1 MVDDTGKQAAARVAG
16 RIRAGHPRATPVSN
30 GPRMRI
36 PDEGYPT
43 APVERIASL
52 NPAQRAAVGF
62 GIEAQRGGEQRHP
75 PLLVIAGAGSGKTST
90 LAHRVAQLID
100 CGADPTRLLLLT
112 FSRRAADEMSRR
124 VGRLLGRR
132 AAGTPPLPWAGTFH
146 GIAARLLREYAARI
160 GIDPAFSIHDRQD
173 SADLL
178 NLARHSL
185 GFSARAKRF
194 PLKGTCLAIYSAVL
208 NTQVALGE
216 VLQTSFPWCA
226 EWETEL
232 KSLFREYVH
241 SKQAQQVLD
250 YDDLLLYWA
259 QMVGEGELGREIGD
273 RFSHVLVDEYQDT
286 NRLQATI
293 LLAMKPDGNG
303 LTVVGDDA
311 QSIYAFRGATVRN
324 ILDFPQHFAP
334 PAQVLT
340 LDRNYRST
348 QPILDAANRVI
359 ALARERFTK
368 DLWSERRAGEK
379 PRLVAVRD
387 EADQAAYVVE
397 QVLAHREAGLR
408 LKSQAV
414 LFRTA
419 QHSVRIEIELRRRNI
434 PFVKFGGLRFLE
446 AAHVKDVLAILR
458 WGQNQRDRMAG
469 FRAMQ
474 LVAGIGPKSAGRVLD
489 NIASA
494 APASLL
500 LDEQPIAEAAKPAW
514 REFAALVA
522 DCGPGC
528 AAWPTAC
535 ERVCHWYQEQID
547 RLHEDPL
554 PRQADIEQLALIAAT
569 YPNAE
574 RFLTEL
580 TLDPPAAS
588 SDEAGPPLLD
598 EDYLILSTI
607 HSAKGQ
613 EWTAVFVL
621 NAVDGCIPSDMATGS
636 TAALEEERRLLYVAM
651 TRARTHLELILP
663 QRFHVAQ
670 QPAHGDRH
678 VHAARTRFIP
688 HALLPDYEQLS
699 WPPPA
704 VVVAPAN
711 PHARQQVF
719 DLTAR
724 MRAMWE

>member
-30 GPRMRI
+30 APRMRI
-36 PDEGYPT
+36 PDDGYPT

-232 KSLFREYVH
+232 KSLFREYVR
-241 SKQAQQVLD
+241 SKQGQQVLD

-286 NRLQATI
+286 NRLQAAI

-311 QSIYAFRGATVRN
+311 QSIYAFRGARVRN

-340 LDRNYRST
+340 LDRN
-348 QPILDAANRVI
+348 
-359 ALARERFTK
+359 
-368 DLWSERRAGEK
+368 
-379 PRLVAVRD
+379 
-387 EADQAAYVVE
+387 
-397 QVLAHREAGLR
+397 
-408 LKSQAV
+408 
-414 LFRTA
+414 
-419 QHSVRIEIELRRRNI
+419 
-434 PFVKFGGLRFLE
+434 
-446 AAHVKDVLAILR
+446 
-458 WGQNQRDRMAG
+458 
-469 FRAMQ
+469 
-474 LVAGIGPKSAGRVLD
+474 
-489 NIASA
+489 
-494 APASLL
+494 
-500 LDEQPIAEAAKPAW
+500 
-514 REFAALVA
+514 
-522 DCGPGC
+522 
-528 AAWPTAC
+528 
-535 ERVCHWYQEQID
+535 
-547 RLHEDPL
+547 
-554 PRQADIEQLALIAAT
+554 
-569 YPNAE
+569 
-574 RFLTEL
+574 
-580 TLDPPAAS
+580 
-588 SDEAGPPLLD
+588 
-598 EDYLILSTI
+598 
-607 HSAKGQ
+607 
-613 EWTAVFVL
+613 
-621 NAVDGCIPSDMATGS
+621 
-636 TAALEEERRLLYVAM
+636 
-651 TRARTHLELILP
+651 
-663 QRFHVAQ
+663 
-670 QPAHGDRH
+670 
-678 VHAARTRFIP
+678 
-688 HALLPDYEQLS
+688 
-699 WPPPA
+699 
-704 VVVAPAN
+704 
-711 PHARQQVF
+711 
-719 DLTAR
+719 
-724 MRAMWE
+724 

>member
-1 MVDDTGKQAAARVAG
+1 V
-16 RIRAGHPRATPVSN
+16 
-30 GPRMRI
+30 RI
-36 PDEGYPT
+36 PDDGSRAAAIDPL
-43 APVERIASL
+43 AQL
-52 NPAQRAAVGF
+52 NPAQRAAASF
-62 GIEAQRGGEQRHP
+62 GIGQRCGGEQQHP

-100 CGADPTRLLLLT
+100 CGADPGRLLLLT
-112 FSRRAADEMSRR
+112 FSRRAASEMSRR
-124 VGRLLGRR
+124 VERILSRR
-132 AAGTPPLPWAGTFH
+132 APAHAASAISSLPWAGTFH
-146 GIAARLLREYAARI
+146 SVGARLLREYAARI
-160 GIDPAFSIHDRQD
+160 GIDPGFTIQDRQD

-178 NLARHSL
+178 NLARHGL
-185 GFSARAKRF
+185 GFSSREKRF

-208 NTQVALGE
+208 NTQATLGE
-216 VLQTSFPWCA
+216 VLQSSFPWCA
-226 EWETEL
+226 EWQAEL
-232 KSLFREYVH
+232 RSLFGEYVH

-259 QMVGEGELGREIGD
+259 QMVGETELGREIGE

-286 NRLQATI
+286 NRLQAAI
-293 LLAMKPDGNG
+293 LLAMKPDGRG

-324 ILDFPQHFAP
+324 ILDFPNHFTP
-334 PAQVLT
+334 PAQLLT

-359 ALARERFTK
+359 ALASERFTK
-368 DLWSERRAGEK
+368 DLWSERSAAEK

-387 EADQAAYVVE
+387 EAEQASYVVE
-397 QVLAHREAGLR
+397 QVLARREGGVRLR
-408 LKSQAV
+408 SQAV

-419 QHSVRIEIELRRRNI
+419 QHSVRVEIELKRRNI

-458 WGQNQRDRMAG
+458 WAQNRRDRLAG

-474 LVAGIGPKSAGRVLD
+474 LVAGIGPRSASRVLA
-489 NIASA
+489 NVAAA
-494 APASLL
+494 APACLL
-500 LDEQPIAEAAKPAW
+500 LDEQPVPEAAKPAW
-514 REFAALVA
+514 REFAALIA
-522 DCGPGC
+522 SSSAGGAP
-528 AAWPTAC
+528 WPTAG
-535 ERVCHWYQEQID
+535 ERVCRWYQEQIE

-569 YPNAE
+569 YPSAE

-580 TLDPPAAS
+580 VLDPPSAS

-613 EWTAVFVL
+613 EWTAVSIL

-636 TAALEEERRLLYVAM
+636 AAAIEEERRLLYVAM
-651 TRARTHLELILP
+651 TRARSHLDLVLP
-663 QRFHVAQ
+663 QRFHVTQ
-670 QPAHGDRH
+670 QPGFGDRH
-678 VHAARTRFIP
+678 VYAARTRFIP
-688 HALLPDYEQLS
+688 HALLADYEQLS

-704 VVVAPAN
+704 AAQPPAS
-711 PHARQQVF
+711 PQARQQVF

-724 MRAMWE
+724 MRAMWK

>member
-1 MVDDTGKQAAARVAG
+1 V
-16 RIRAGHPRATPVSN
+16 
-30 GPRMRI
+30 RI
-36 PDEGYPT
+36 PDDGSRAAAIDPL
-43 APVERIASL
+43 AQL
-52 NPAQRAAVGF
+52 NPAQRAAASF
-62 GIEAQRGGEQRHP
+62 GIGQRCGGEQQHP

-100 CGADPTRLLLLT
+100 CGADPGRLLLLT
-112 FSRRAADEMSRR
+112 FSRRAASEMSRR
-124 VGRLLGRR
+124 VERILSRR
-132 AAGTPPLPWAGTFH
+132 APAHAASAISSLPWAGTFH
-146 GIAARLLREYAARI
+146 SVGARLLREYAARI
-160 GIDPAFSIHDRQD
+160 GIDPGFTIQDRQD

-178 NLARHSL
+178 NLARHGL
-185 GFSARAKRF
+185 GFSSREKRF

-208 NTQVALGE
+208 NTQATLGE
-216 VLQTSFPWCA
+216 VLQSSFPWCA
-226 EWETEL
+226 EWQAEL
-232 KSLFREYVH
+232 RSLFGEYVH

-259 QMVGEGELGREIGD
+259 QMVGETELGREIGE

-286 NRLQATI
+286 NRLQAAI
-293 LLAMKPDGNG
+293 LLAMKPDGRG

-324 ILDFPQHFAP
+324 ILDFPNHFTP
-334 PAQVLT
+334 PAQLLT

-359 ALARERFTK
+359 ALASERFTK
-368 DLWSERRAGEK
+368 DLWSERSAAEK

-387 EADQAAYVVE
+387 EAEQASYVVE
-397 QVLAHREAGLR
+397 QVLARREGGVRLR
-408 LKSQAV
+408 SQAV

-419 QHSVRIEIELRRRNI
+419 QHSVRVEIELKRRNI

-458 WGQNQRDRMAG
+458 WAQNRRDRLAG

-474 LVAGIGPKSAGRVLD
+474 LVAGIGPRSASRVLA
-489 NIASA
+489 NVAAA
-494 APASLL
+494 APACLL
-500 LDEQPIAEAAKPAW
+500 LDEQPVPEAAKPAW
-514 REFAALVA
+514 REFAALIA
-522 DCGPGC
+522 SCSAGGAP
-528 AAWPTAC
+528 WPTAG
-535 ERVCHWYQEQID
+535 ERVCRWYQEQIE

-569 YPNAE
+569 YPSAE

-580 TLDPPAAS
+580 VLDPPSAS

-613 EWTAVFVL
+613 EWTAVSIL

-636 TAALEEERRLLYVAM
+636 AAAIEEERRLLYVAM
-651 TRARTHLELILP
+651 TRARSHLDLVLP
-663 QRFHVAQ
+663 QRFHVTQ
-670 QPAHGDRH
+670 QPGFGDRH
-678 VHAARTRFIP
+678 VYAARTRFIP
-688 HALLPDYEQLS
+688 HALLADYEQLS

-704 VVVAPAN
+704 AAQPPAS
-711 PHARQQVF
+711 PQARQQVF

-724 MRAMWE
+724 MRAMWK

>member
-1 MVDDTGKQAAARVAG
+1 MLRV
-16 RIRAGHPRATPVSN
+16 
-30 GPRMRI
+30 RI
-36 PDEGYPT
+36 PDDGSRAAAIDPL
-43 APVERIASL
+43 AQL
-52 NPAQRAAVGF
+52 NPAQRAAASF
-62 GIEAQRGGEQRHP
+62 GIGQRCGGEQQHP

-100 CGADPTRLLLLT
+100 CGADPGRLLLLT
-112 FSRRAADEMSRR
+112 FSRRAASEMSRR
-124 VGRLLGRR
+124 VERILSRR
-132 AAGTPPLPWAGTFH
+132 APAHAASAISSLPWAGTFH
-146 GIAARLLREYAARI
+146 SVGARLLREYAARI
-160 GIDPAFSIHDRQD
+160 GIDPGFTIQDRQD

-178 NLARHSL
+178 NLARHGL
-185 GFSARAKRF
+185 GFSSREKRF

-208 NTQVALGE
+208 NTQATLGE
-216 VLQTSFPWCA
+216 VLQSSFPWCA
-226 EWETEL
+226 EWQAEL
-232 KSLFREYVH
+232 RSLFGEYVH

-259 QMVGEGELGREIGD
+259 QMVGETELGREIGE

-286 NRLQATI
+286 NRLQAAI
-293 LLAMKPDGNG
+293 LLAMKPDGRG

-324 ILDFPQHFAP
+324 ILDFPNHFTP
-334 PAQVLT
+334 PAQLLT

-359 ALARERFTK
+359 ALASERFTK
-368 DLWSERRAGEK
+368 DLWSERSAAEK

-387 EADQAAYVVE
+387 EAEQASYVVE
-397 QVLAHREAGLR
+397 QVLARREGGVRLR
-408 LKSQAV
+408 SQAV

-419 QHSVRIEIELRRRNI
+419 QHSVRVEIELKRRNI

-458 WGQNQRDRMAG
+458 WAQNRRDRLAG

-474 LVAGIGPKSAGRVLD
+474 LVAGIGPRSASRVLA
-489 NIASA
+489 NVAAA
-494 APASLL
+494 APACLL
-500 LDEQPIAEAAKPAW
+500 LDEQPVPEAAKPAW
-514 REFAALVA
+514 REFAALIA
-522 DCGPGC
+522 SCSAGGAP
-528 AAWPTAC
+528 WPTAG
-535 ERVCHWYQEQID
+535 ERVCRWYQEQIE

-569 YPNAE
+569 YPSAE

-580 TLDPPAAS
+580 VLDPPSAS

-613 EWTAVFVL
+613 EWTAVSIL

-636 TAALEEERRLLYVAM
+636 AAAIEEERRLLYVAM
-651 TRARTHLELILP
+651 TRARSHLDLVLP
-663 QRFHVAQ
+663 QRFHVTQ
-670 QPAHGDRH
+670 QPGFGDRH
-678 VHAARTRFIP
+678 VYAARTRFIP
-688 HALLPDYEQLS
+688 HALLADYEQLS

-704 VVVAPAN
+704 AAQPPAS
-711 PHARQQVF
+711 PQARQQVF

-724 MRAMWE
+724 MRAMWK

>member
-1 MVDDTGKQAAARVAG
+1 MG
-16 RIRAGHPRATPVSN
+16 
-30 GPRMRI
+30 I
-36 PDEGYPT
+36 PDEGGR
-43 APVERIASL
+43 AAAERLAQL

-62 GIEAQRGGEQRHP
+62 GVGARDGGELRHP

-100 CGADPTRLLLLT
+100 CGAEPSRLLLLT
-112 FSRRAADEMSRR
+112 FSRRAAGEMSRR
-124 VGRLLGRR
+124 VGQLISRR
-132 AAGTPPLPWAGTFH
+132 ATGSPPLPWAGTFH
-146 GIAARLLREYAARI
+146 GIGARLLREYAARI

-178 NLARHSL
+178 NLARHGL
-185 GFSARAKRF
+185 GFSAREKRF

-208 NTQVALGE
+208 NTQATLGE

-226 EWETEL
+226 EWQAEL
-232 KSLFREYVH
+232 KCLFREYVR

-259 QMVGEGELGREIGD
+259 QMVGEDELGREIGD

-286 NRLQATI
+286 NRLQAAI
-293 LLAMKPDGNG
+293 LLSMKPDGNG

-359 ALARERFTK
+359 ALASERFTK
-368 DLWSERRAGEK
+368 ELWSERTSGEK

-387 EADQAAYVVE
+387 EAGQATYVVE
-397 QVLAHREAGLR
+397 QVLARREAGVRLR
-408 LKSQAV
+408 SQAV

-419 QHSVRIEIELRRRNI
+419 QHSVRVELELRRRNI
-434 PFVKFGGLRFLE
+434 PFVKFGGLKFLE

-458 WGQNQRDRMAG
+458 WGQNRRDRLAG

-489 NIASA
+489 HIAA
-494 APASLL
+494 TAPGCMLL
-500 LDEQPIAEAAKPAW
+500 EEQPVAESARPAW
-514 REFAALVA
+514 REFAALIA
-522 DCGPGC
+522 SCSPGG
-528 AAWPTAC
+528 ATWPAGC
-535 ERVCHWYQEQID
+535 EQVCRWYLEQVE
-547 RLHEDPL
+547 RLHDDPL
-554 PRQADIEQLALIAAT
+554 ARQTDIEQLALIAAS

-580 TLDPPAAS
+580 ALDPPAAS
-588 SDEAGPPLLD
+588 SDAAGPPLLD

-621 NAVDGCIPSDMATGS
+621 NAVDGCIPSDLATGS
-636 TAALEEERRLLYVAM
+636 TAAIEEERRLLYVAM
-651 TRARTHLELILP
+651 TRARAYLELIVP
-663 QRFHVAQ
+663 QSFHVTQ
-670 QPAHGDRH
+670 QPALGDRH

-688 HALLPDYEQLS
+688 HALLPDYEQLT

-704 VVVAPAN
+704 AIAAPAS
-711 PHARQQVF
+711 PQARQQMF

-724 MRAMWE
+724 MRAIWE